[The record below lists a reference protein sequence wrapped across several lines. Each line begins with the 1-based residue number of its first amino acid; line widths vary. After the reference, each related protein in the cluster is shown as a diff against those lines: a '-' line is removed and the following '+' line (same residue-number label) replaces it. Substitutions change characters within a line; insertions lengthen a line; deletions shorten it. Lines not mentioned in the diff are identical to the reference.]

1 MKSINM
7 KGIAFIIA
15 IVILNSG
22 ILNAQEDIS
31 KDSRMQWWK
40 DARFGMF
47 IHWGLYAV
55 PAGEWK
61 GKEVGRIGEWIMSNA
76 KIPAVEYRQLA
87 KQFNPVKF
95 DAKAFVKVAKDAG
108 MKYITITSKHHD
120 GFAMFKSNATD
131 YNIVDAT
138 PYGKDVI
145 KALADECHKQGIKI
159 CFYYS
164 QSRDWNEV
172 GGLGNTWD
180 KFPDNSKFQEYLD
193 TKVKPQLTEL
203 LTNYGE
209 VGMIWFDTPMSI
221 NFDQASE
228 LKALVRKLQP
238 KCIIS
243 GRLGGGVEPDY
254 ISTGDNVVPAGV
266 FPGYWEVPATLNN
279 TWGFKKNDHN
289 WKDPSKVVPMLF
301 DIASKGGNYLLNVGP
316 TAEGV
321 IPEASVKILQEVGN
335 WMKVNEEAIYETNA
349 SPYKTEFPWGGITT
363 KGNKLYLGFLSWP
376 KNGEV
381 VLDGLRTKVKRIY
394 FLADKQQ
401 NGLTFEQSF
410 IPSIVHNR
418 LKINLP
424 ENAPDKYVS
433 VVVVETETFPEVD
446 DIPAQ
451 EADGRVF
458 ITAGYANPIK
468 NGKPA
473 KLKLLGRGGGIE
485 GWKDTNTILY
495 WQFKI
500 EQPGTYNLNI
510 ISNETGSHGHPVWQG
525 GHIIDVECNGQ
536 KQQIKITADE
546 KVYNPRGI
554 YWKKIYTH
562 GELVTFDTPGV
573 YSISID
579 PLSFNKLQEGGRFRG
594 FTLSGI
600 ELIKKKI
607 IQ

>member
-1 MKSINM
+1 MKMKSSNIRGVLLLLLTILLLNNT
-7 KGIAFIIA
+7 
-15 IVILNSG
+15 IVSG
-22 ILNAQEDIS
+22 QDVS
-31 KDSRMQWWK
+31 KDARMQWWK

-55 PAGEWK
+55 PAGEWN
-61 GKEVGRIGEWIMSNA
+61 GEEIGGIGEWIMSRA

-87 KQFNPVKF
+87 NKFKPVKF
-95 DAKAFVKVAKDAG
+95 DAIAWVKVAKDAG

-120 GFAMFKSNATD
+120 GFAMFNSNASD
-131 YNIVDAT
+131 YNIVDAS
-138 PYGKDVI
+138 PYGKDPI
-145 KALADECHKQGIKI
+145 KELAAECHKQGIKI

-172 GGLGNTWD
+172 GGLGNSWDDFQQKD
-180 KFPDNSKFQEYLD
+180 KFQQYLD
-193 TKVKPQLTEL
+193 EKVKPQLTEL

-221 NFDQASE
+221 SYDQASE

-238 KCIIS
+238 GCIIS
-243 GRLGGGVEPDY
+243 GRLGGGVETDY

-279 TWGFKKNDHN
+279 TWGFKKNDNN

-335 WMKVNEEAIYETNA
+335 WMKVNDEAIYETNA
-349 SPYKTEFPWGGITT
+349 SPYRTEFPWGGITV

-376 KNGEV
+376 INGEV
-381 VLDGLRTKVKRIY
+381 VLDGLKAKVKRIY
-394 FLADKQQ
+394 LLADKQQ
-401 NGLTFEQSF
+401 NDLPFEQNF
-410 IPSIVHNR
+410 VPSIVHNR

-424 ENAPDKYVS
+424 PNAPDKYVS
-433 VVVVETETFPEVD
+433 VVVVETDDLPEVD

-451 EADGRVF
+451 EADGRLF
-458 ITAGYANPIK
+458 IAAGYAIPIK
-468 NGKPA
+468 DNKPV
-473 KLKLLGRGGGIE
+473 KIKLLGRGGGIE
-485 GWKDTNTILY
+485 GWTDTETVLY
-495 WQFKI
+495 WQFKV
-500 EQPGTYNLNI
+500 EQPGTYQLNI
-510 ISNETGSHGHPVWQG
+510 ISNETGSHGSPVWQG
-525 GHIIDVECNGQ
+525 GHLIDVECNGQ

-562 GELVTFDTPGV
+562 GELVTFDKPGV
-573 YSISID
+573 YSISIN
-579 PLSFNKLQEGGRFRG
+579 PVSFNKSDKGGRFRG

-600 ELIKKKI
+600 QLIKK
-607 IQ
+607 